1 MFSRHL
7 LFLLRQLAKRP
18 GLTIAIVLITAAGIA
33 VNAAVF
39 SVVYAVLLK
48 PLPYPEAQ
56 QLLFISGTSG
66 TGERMPVSL
75 PDFRDWRT
83 QQHTFEDLAAYNVE
97 DFSLLLNGETQHYA
111 GAFVSARYFRTLGLL
126 PKIGRW
132 FLDNEDQ
139 SGSSLITDRTAVF
152 AAFGCTIVDA
162 LAIVSHNCLITAVTT
177 EIETDVMAA
186 IHQFTD
192 SFVRITGFKID
203 PAPVRHIA
211 AGGF

>member
-7 LFLLRQLAKRP
+7 LFLLRQLAKRR

-97 DFSLLLNGETQHYA
+97 DFSLLLNG
-111 GAFVSARYFRTLGLL
+111 
-126 PKIGRW
+126 
-132 FLDNEDQ
+132 
-139 SGSSLITDRTAVF
+139 
-152 AAFGCTIVDA
+152 
-162 LAIVSHNCLITAVTT
+162 
-177 EIETDVMAA
+177 
-186 IHQFTD
+186 
-192 SFVRITGFKID
+192 D
-203 PAPVRHIA
+203 PALRRRIRFSQVFSDPRLTPQDWALVS
-211 AGGF
+211 G